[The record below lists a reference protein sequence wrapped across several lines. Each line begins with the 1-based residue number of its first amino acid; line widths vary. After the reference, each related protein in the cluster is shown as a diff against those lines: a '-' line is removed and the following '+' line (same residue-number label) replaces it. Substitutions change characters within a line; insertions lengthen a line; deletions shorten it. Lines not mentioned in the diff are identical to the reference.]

1 MYSPTKGQVN
11 AANKK
16 FLDVFFS
23 AKVLLDG
30 YNLRQV
36 NAQYLH
42 RVIVSVGQ
50 EPTLFSF
57 TIREN
62 IAFGLPED
70 ESGLDRVQ
78 EAAKLANIRERLIQN
93 PHLH

>member
-1 MYSPTKGQVN
+1 M
-11 AANKK
+11 
-16 FLDVFFS
+16 
-23 AKVLLDG
+23 LLDG

-42 RVIVSVGQ
+42 RIIVSVGQ

-70 ESGLDRVQ
+70 EAGLDRVQ
-78 EAAKLANIRERLIQN
+78 EAAKLANIREPRPKIIFDL
-93 PHLH
+93 LR